1 MIESPPSSPQVVRFG
16 VFEVDLRTGELRKQ
30 GLKVKLHG
38 QPVQILA
45 LLLERPG
52 ELVTREELKE
62 KLWTGDTFVDFEHGL
77 NAAVKKL
84 RVALEDSADN
94 PRFVET
100 LPRRGYR
107 FIAPVEKAGQAVSA
121 PRARLRPVWI
131 GALAVV
137 AMSAVLVAAW
147 FVFLRP
153 APALTESD
161 YILLADWVNN
171 TGDPI
176 FEGTLKQGL
185 AVKLE
190 ESPFLSIVSDQ
201 QVRQTLRLM
210 ERSPDEP
217 ITAEIGQEICQREGV
232 KAMIQGEIAP
242 LGEHYVI
249 SLNAVNCRTGE
260 SLAREQ
266 VEAAG
271 KEEVLGALGQATSRL
286 RRKLGESLASIE
298 KFDTPLEQATTS
310 SLEAL
315 QAYSRGEASTLRGE
329 LLESLRFYEQ
339 AIELDPNFA
348 MAYRSAGMRYRNV
361 REVAKAR
368 QYAKKA
374 MNLLERVSERE
385 KLDIRASYYM
395 SEGDLPKAMEA
406 LELFEQAYPRLRR
419 PHSNLGLVYE
429 SYGQYKKALQ
439 ESLHAI
445 SLPNPGAMQYGNA
458 ARHYRLLNRLPEAE
472 ALLEQAI
479 ARGVGGEAIRGEL
492 YQVAFLEGDTAG
504 MQLQVEAARGSSW
517 EHSMVDLEAHAA
529 AYLGKVRESRELH
542 QRAIQ
547 LAQRPNLKPWAAA
560 RAASAALM
568 EARFG
573 NLQQA
578 RVGIE
583 AALATTPEPPRPHDH
598 PYHSTALSVALTLVG
613 DFDRAEALAKK
624 VAERWPSATW
634 PHAIYIPRIR
644 AVIEIERGNP
654 ARAVELLETALPFE
668 SIIAG
673 ANYTRGRAYLAM
685 GKREQ
690 AAAEFQ
696 KVLGRRSQLVGSHF
710 SYLYP
715 LSQLGLARAHALAG
729 DTAQSRKAYEAF
741 FELWKDADPDIPIL
755 LEAKAE
761 YAKLLLEAKAEYAKL
776 QEPAASAP
784 TN

>member
-1 MIESPPSSPQVVRFG
+1 MTEVSRPSSTVRFG
-16 VFEVDLRTGELRKQ
+16 VFEVDLQAGELRRRGRK
-30 GLKVKLHG
+30 LKLQD
-38 QPVQILA
+38 QPFQVLG

-52 ELVTREELKE
+52 EVVTRDELRA
-62 KLWTGDTFVDFEHGL
+62 KLWSEETFVEFDHSL
-77 NAAVKKL
+77 NTAVSKI
-84 RVALEDSADN
+84 REALGDSADN

-107 FIAPVEKAGQAVSA
+107 FIAPVETAEQAVAA

-131 GALAVV
+131 AALAVV
-137 AMSAVLVAAW
+137 ALLAVLVAAW

-161 YILLADWVNN
+161 YILLADWVNH
-171 TGDPI
+171 TDDPI

-190 ESPFLSIVSDQ
+190 ESPFLNIVSDQ
-201 QVRQTLRLM
+201 QVRETLPLM
-210 ERSPDEP
+210 ARSPDEP
-217 ITAEIGQEICQREGV
+217 ITAEVGQEICQREGS
-232 KAMIQGEIAP
+232 KAMIVGEIAP

-249 SLNAVNCRTGE
+249 SLHAVNCWTGE

-315 QAYSRGEASTLRGE
+315 QAYSRGEASTLQGKR
-329 LLESLRFYEQ
+329 LEALRFYLQ

-361 REVAKAR
+361 GEFAKAR

-395 SEGDLPKAMEA
+395 SERDLPKAREA
-406 LELFEQAYPRLRR
+406 LELFEQAYPRLGR
-419 PHSNLGLVYE
+419 PHNNLGLVYE
-429 SYGQYKKALQ
+429 AYGQHEKALQ
-439 ESLHAI
+439 ESLHAMG
-445 SLPNPGAMQYGNA
+445 LPNPGAMQYGSA
-458 ARHYRLLNRLPEAE
+458 ARRYRYLNRLPEAK

-479 ARGVGGEAIRGEL
+479 ARGVGGASIRLEL
-492 YQVAFLEGDTAG
+492 YRLAFLEGDTVG
-504 MQLQVEAARGSSW
+504 MQLQVEAAKGRSW
-517 EHSMVDLEAHAA
+517 EHGMVWLEGWAA
-529 AYLGKVRESRELH
+529 AYLGKVRESRELG

-547 LAQRPNLKPWAAA
+547 LAQRRNLKPWAATKTA
-560 RAASAALM
+560 YASLM
-568 EARFG
+568 EAQFG
-573 NLQQA
+573 NLRQA

-583 AALATTPEPPRPHDH
+583 AALAMTPEPPRPRDY
-598 PYHSTALSVALTLVG
+598 PYRMSRLAHALTLVG
-613 DFDRAEALAKK
+613 EFERAEVLARKLG
-624 VAERWPSATW
+624 EWWPSSSMV
-634 PHAIYIPRIR
+634 HAIRIPTIR
-644 AVIEIERGNP
+644 AAIQIERGNP

-668 SIIAG
+668 SINTR
-673 ANYTRGRAYLAM
+673 ANYVRGRA
-685 GKREQ
+685 
-690 AAAEFQ
+690 AAAQFQ
-696 KVLGRRSQLVGSHF
+696 RVLGRRSQVV
-710 SYLYP
+710 SYFYP

-729 DTAQSRKAYEAF
+729 DTAGARRAYQDF
-741 FELWKDADPDIPIL
+741 LELWKDADPDIPIL
-755 LEAKAE
+755 LEAQ
-761 YAKLLLEAKAEYAKL
+761 AEYAKL
-776 QEPAASAP
+776 QGSVATTP

>member
-1 MIESPPSSPQVVRFG
+1 MVETTPSAPRIVRFG
-16 VFEVDLRTGELRKQ
+16 VFEVDLHTGELRKQ

-62 KLWTGDTFVDFEHGL
+62 KLWPADTFVDFEHGL

-84 RVALEDSADN
+84 RAALEDSADN

-107 FIAPVEKAGQAVSA
+107 FIYPVETQEQAVSE
-121 PRARLRPVWI
+121 PRARLRPVWV
-131 GALAVV
+131 ATLAVV
-137 AMSAVLVAAW
+137 ALLVVLVAAW
-147 FVFLRP
+147 LVFFRP
-153 APALTESD
+153 VPALTETD
-161 YILLADWVNN
+161 YLLLTDFVNR
-171 TGDPI
+171 TGEEVFD
-176 FEGTLKQGL
+176 GTLKAGL
-185 AVKLE
+185 AVELE
-190 ESPFLSIVSDQ
+190 ESPFLNIVSDQ
-201 QVRQTLRLM
+201 QVRETLRLM
-210 ERSPDEP
+210 ARSPDEP
-217 ITAEIGQEICQREGV
+217 ITAEVGQEICQREGI
-232 KAMIQGEIAP
+232 KAMILGEITP
-242 LGEHYVI
+242 LGSSYVI
-249 SLNAVNCRTGE
+249 TLNALDCHSGD

-266 VEAAG
+266 AQATG
-271 KEEVLGALGQATSRL
+271 KEEVLNALDQAASTV

-298 KFDTPLEQATTS
+298 RFDTPLEQATTS
-310 SLEAL
+310 SLAAL

-329 LLESLRFYEQ
+329 HLEALRFYLQ

-348 MAYRSAGMRYRNV
+348 MAYRSAGMRYWNV
-361 REVAKAR
+361 GEIAKAR
-368 QYAKKA
+368 QYTKKA

-385 KLDIRASYYM
+385 KLDIRATYYLN
-395 SEGDLPKAMEA
+395 ERDLPKAREA

-419 PHSNLGLVYE
+419 PHSLLGRVYE
-429 SYGQYKKALQ
+429 YYGQFDKALQ

-445 SLPNPGAMQYGNA
+445 GLPNPGALQYGSA
-458 ARHYRLLNRLPEAE
+458 ARHYRYLNRLPEAK

-479 ARGVGGEAIRGEL
+479 ARGVGGEVIRGEL
-492 YQVAFLEGDTAG
+492 YRVAFLEGDTAG
-504 MQLQVEAARGSSW
+504 MQLQVEAAKGKDW
-517 EHSMVDLEAHAA
+517 EHRMVHREAHAA
-529 AYLGKVRESRELH
+529 ANLGKVRESRELH

-547 LAQRPNLKPWAAA
+547 LARRRNLKPWAANV
-560 RAASAALM
+560 AAGTTFL

-583 AALATTPEPPRPHDH
+583 AVLATTPEPPRPRDH
-598 PYHSTALSVALTLVG
+598 PYNAVNLARALALVG

-624 VAERWPSATW
+624 VAERWPSHTW
-634 PHAIYIPRIR
+634 VNAIWIPIIR
-644 AVIEIERGNP
+644 AAIEIERGNP

-668 SIIAG
+668 SIIVG

-685 GKREQ
+685 GKGEE

-696 KVLGRRSQLVGSHF
+696 KVLGRRSQVVGSF
-710 SYLYP
+710 YPFYP

-729 DTAQSRKAYEAF
+729 DTAQSRKAYETF
-741 FELWKDADPDIPIL
+741 FELWRDADPDIPIL
-755 LEAKAE
+755 QEAKAE
-761 YAKLLLEAKAEYAKL
+761 HAKL

>member
-1 MIESPPSSPQVVRFG
+1 MEESNRSLRGVRFG
-16 VFEVDLRTGELRKQ
+16 VFEVDLRSGELRKQ
-30 GLKVKLHG
+30 GLKIKLQG
-38 QPVQILA
+38 QPIQILA

-52 ELVTREELKE
+52 ELVTREELRE
-62 KLWTGDTFVDFEHGL
+62 KLWPADTFVDFEHGL
-77 NAAVKKL
+77 NAAIKKL
-84 RVALEDSADN
+84 RAALGDSADN

-100 LPRRGYR
+100 LHRRGYR
-107 FIAPVEKAGQAVSA
+107 FIAPVGTAEQAVSG
-121 PRARLRPVWI
+121 PRARSQPVWV
-131 GALAVV
+131 GPLAVV
-137 AMSAVLVAAW
+137 ALLAVLVAAW
-147 FVFLRP
+147 LVFFRP

-161 YILLADWVNN
+161 HILLADWVNH

-190 ESPFLSIVSDQ
+190 ESPFLNIVSDQ
-201 QVRQTLRLM
+201 QVRETLRLM
-210 ERSPDEP
+210 ERSSDEP
-217 ITAEIGQEICQREGV
+217 ITAEVGQEICQREGV
-232 KAMIQGEIAP
+232 KAMIVGEIVP
-242 LGEHYVI
+242 LGDHYVI

-266 VEAAG
+266 VEAAR

-315 QAYSRGEASTLRGE
+315 EAYSRGEASTLRGE
-329 LLESLRFYEQ
+329 RLEALRFYLQ

-348 MAYRSAGMRYRNV
+348 MAYRSAGMRYRDV

-368 QYAKKA
+368 QYGKKA

-419 PHSNLGLVYE
+419 PHSLLGLVYE
-429 SYGQYKKALQ
+429 QYGQYEKALQ

-445 SLPNPGAMQYGNA
+445 GLPNPGAMQYGNA
-458 ARHYRLLNRLPEAE
+458 ARHYRFLNRLPEAK

-479 ARGVGGEAIRGEL
+479 ARGVGGGFIRGEL
-492 YQVAFLEGDTAG
+492 YQVAFLEGDTVG
-504 MQLQVEAARGSSW
+504 MQLQVEAAKGRSW
-517 EHSMVDLEAHAA
+517 EHGMVWLEGWAA
-529 AYLGKVRESRELH
+529 AYFGKVREFRELC

-547 LAQRPNLKPWAAA
+547 LAQRRNLKHLAGDWTAHAAEVE
-560 RAASAALM
+560 AL
-568 EARFG
+568 FG

-583 AALATTPEPPRPHDH
+583 AALAMTPEPPRPRDH
-598 PYHSTALSVALTLVG
+598 PYSSLSLAVALTLVG

-624 VAERWPSATW
+624 VAERWPSSTR
-634 PHAIYIPRIR
+634 HNAIGIPLVR
-644 AVIEIERGNP
+644 AAIEIERGNP
-654 ARAVELLETALPFE
+654 ARAVELLETVLPFE
-668 SIIAG
+668 PNFTY

-685 GKREQ
+685 GKGEQ

-696 KVLGRRSQLVGSHF
+696 KVLGRRGQVVGS
-710 SYLYP
+710 LYP
-715 LSQLGLARAHALAG
+715 LSQLELARAHALTGEIAK
-729 DTAQSRKAYEAF
+729 SRQAYEAF
-741 FELWKDADPDIPIL
+741 FSLWKDADPDIPIL
-755 LEAKAE
+755 LEAQAE
-761 YAKLLLEAKAEYAKL
+761 YAKLR
-776 QEPAASAP
+776 
-784 TN
+784 

>member
-1 MIESPPSSPQVVRFG
+1 MVETTPSAPRIVRFG
-16 VFEVDLRTGELRKQ
+16 VFEVDLHTGELRKQ

-339 AIELDPNFA
+339 AQECQ
-348 MAYRSAGMRYRNV
+348 RSCKGTPV
-361 REVAKAR
+361 RK
-368 QYAKKA
+368 
-374 MNLLERVSERE
+374 
-385 KLDIRASYYM
+385 
-395 SEGDLPKAMEA
+395 
-406 LELFEQAYPRLRR
+406 
-419 PHSNLGLVYE
+419 E
-429 SYGQYKKALQ
+429 S
-439 ESLHAI
+439 
-445 SLPNPGAMQYGNA
+445 
-458 ARHYRLLNRLPEAE
+458 
-472 ALLEQAI
+472 
-479 ARGVGGEAIRGEL
+479 
-492 YQVAFLEGDTAG
+492 D
-504 MQLQVEAARGSSW
+504 
-517 EHSMVDLEAHAA
+517 
-529 AYLGKVRESRELH
+529 
-542 QRAIQ
+542 
-547 LAQRPNLKPWAAA
+547 
-560 RAASAALM
+560 
-568 EARFG
+568 
-573 NLQQA
+573 
-578 RVGIE
+578 
-583 AALATTPEPPRPHDH
+583 
-598 PYHSTALSVALTLVG
+598 
-613 DFDRAEALAKK
+613 
-624 VAERWPSATW
+624 
-634 PHAIYIPRIR
+634 
-644 AVIEIERGNP
+644 
-654 ARAVELLETALPFE
+654 
-668 SIIAG
+668 
-673 ANYTRGRAYLAM
+673 
-685 GKREQ
+685 
-690 AAAEFQ
+690 
-696 KVLGRRSQLVGSHF
+696 
-710 SYLYP
+710 
-715 LSQLGLARAHALAG
+715 
-729 DTAQSRKAYEAF
+729 
-741 FELWKDADPDIPIL
+741 
-755 LEAKAE
+755 
-761 YAKLLLEAKAEYAKL
+761 
-776 QEPAASAP
+776 EPA
-784 TN
+784 